1 MIPKTQTQHPEL
13 ISNLTLRRA
22 VFNLEKQ
29 EQQKQQTL
37 LDQIVND

>member
-1 MIPKTQTQHPEL
+1 MIPKTQTQHTNF
-13 ISNLTLRRA
+13 ISNLTLRRV

-29 EQQKQQTL
+29 EQNQQKL